1 MDKENRDKNNKF
13 SLWCLVI
20 WNVIIFGALLVVFG
34 NLVLRRI
41 NSVSTNVEELVFL
54 VLIPVFILVNI
65 KKVYANIRRLYLSYQ
80 KNQKE
85 EIFKAEAETERYAFI
100 QMYRRLSIRRICL
113 PLLIPVLY
121 ILVLMVLIPI
131 ATKGMLTSETVLVM
145 FSQRSTQIAFLPL
158 IVTPVFISI
167 KVYFSSRYNL
177 DMLREIYDSLSA
189 KEMAKID
196 SIKERQ
202 VGYVFTGKFLINWD
216 GNLNIVPLNEIRE
229 IRYIRYFYFIL
240 YGTRLKITCNKNY
253 VIWNYGPS
261 EEEWAERGFLPPDKI
276 SGRSI
281 SINIQ
286 LPH

>member
-1 MDKENRDKNNKF
+1 MDKENREDKTLKDE
-13 SLWCLVI
+13 
-20 WNVIIFGALLVVFG
+20 
-34 NLVLRRI
+34 
-41 NSVSTNVEELVFL
+41 VE
-54 VLIPVFILVNI
+54 
-65 KKVYANIRRLYLSYQ
+65 K
-80 KNQKE
+80 
-85 EIFKAEAETERYAFI
+85 YAFI

-113 PLLIPVLY
+113 PLLIPTLY
-121 ILVLMVLIPI
+121 IIVLMVFIPI
-131 ATKGMLTSETVLVM
+131 ASKEVLTSETVLMM
-145 FSQRSTQIAFLPL
+145 FNQKPMQLAFLPL
-158 IVTPVFISI
+158 IVIPILINI

-177 DMLREIYDSLSA
+177 NMLRGIYDCLST
-189 KEMAKID
+189 KEMAEID

-202 VGYVFTGKFLINWD
+202 VGYVFTQKFLINWD

>member
-20 WNVIIFGALLVVFG
+20 WNVIIFGALFVVFG
-34 NLVLRRI
+34 KLLQRRI
-41 NSVSTNVEELVFL
+41 GGFSTGVEELIFL
-54 VLIPVFILVNI
+54 ILIPVFILVNI
-65 KKVYANIRRLYLSYQ
+65 KKVYANIRQLYLSYQ
-80 KNQKE
+80 GNPKDKMLND
-85 EIFKAEAETERYAFI
+85 EAERYAFI

-113 PLLIPVLY
+113 PLLIPALY
-121 ILVLMVLIPI
+121 ILVLVVFIPI
-131 ATKGMLTSETVLVM
+131 ATKGVLTKEAVLMM
-145 FSQRSTQIAFLPL
+145 FNKRPMQLAFLPV
-158 IVTPVFISI
+158 IIIPVFISI
-167 KVYFSSRYNL
+167 RVYFSSRHNL

-202 VGYVFTGKFLINWD
+202 VGYVFTRKFLINWD

-253 VIWNYGPS
+253 VIWHYGPS

-276 SGRSI
+276 SGKSV

>member
-1 MDKENRDKNNKF
+1 MDKGNKDKNNKF

-20 WNVIIFGALLVVFG
+20 WNVLIFGALLVVFG

-41 NSVSTNVEELVFL
+41 NSVSTGVEELIFL
-54 VLIPVFILVNI
+54 ILIPVFILVNI
-65 KKVYANIRRLYLSYQ
+65 KKVYASIRQLYLSY
-80 KNQKE
+80 KGDKML
-85 EIFKAEAETERYAFI
+85 KDETERYAFI
-100 QMYRRLSIRRICL
+100 QMYRGLSIRRICL
-113 PLLIPVLY
+113 PLLIPALY
-121 ILVLMVLIPI
+121 ILVLMVFIPI
-131 ATKGMLTSETVLVM
+131 ATKGVLTKEAVLMM
-145 FSQRSTQIAFLPL
+145 FNKRPMQLAFLP
-158 IVTPVFISI
+158 IIIIPVFISI
-167 KVYFSSRYNL
+167 RVYFSSRRNL

-202 VGYVFTGKFLINWD
+202 VGYVFTQKYLINWD

-240 YGTRLKITCNKNY
+240 YGTRLRITCNKNH

>member
-20 WNVIIFGALLVVFG
+20 WNVIIFGALFVVFG
-34 NLVLRRI
+34 KLLQRRI
-41 NSVSTNVEELVFL
+41 GGFSTGVEELIFL
-54 VLIPVFILVNI
+54 ILIPVFILVNI
-65 KKVYANIRRLYLSYQ
+65 KKVYANIRQLYLSY
-80 KNQKE
+80 KGDKML
-85 EIFKAEAETERYAFI
+85 KDETERYAFI

-158 IVTPVFISI
+158 IVIPILISI

-177 DMLREIYDSLSA
+177 DMLREIHDSLSA

-216 GNLNIVPLNEIRE
+216 GNLNLVPLNEIRE

-253 VIWNYGPS
+253 VIWHYGPS
-261 EEEWAERGFLPPDKI
+261 EEEWMERGFLPPDKI
-276 SGRSI
+276 SGKSV

>member
-13 SLWCLVI
+13 SLWGLVI
-20 WNVIIFGALLVVFG
+20 WNVIICGALFVVFG
-34 NLVLRRI
+34 KLLQRRI
-41 NSVSTNVEELVFL
+41 SGFSTGVEELIFL
-54 VLIPVFILVNI
+54 ILIPVFILVNI
-65 KKVYANIRRLYLSYQ
+65 KKVYANIRQLYLSY
-80 KNQKE
+80 KGDKML
-85 EIFKAEAETERYAFI
+85 KDETERYAFI

-158 IVTPVFISI
+158 IVIPILISI

-177 DMLREIYDSLSA
+177 DMLREIHDSLSA
-189 KEMAKID
+189 KEMAKLD

-202 VGYVFTGKFLINWD
+202 VGYVFTRKFLINWD

-253 VIWNYGPS
+253 VIWHYGPS
-261 EEEWAERGFLPPDKI
+261 EEEWAERGFFPPDKI

>member
-1 MDKENRDKNNKF
+1 MDKGNKDKNNKF

-20 WNVIIFGALLVVFG
+20 WNVLIFGALLVVFG

-41 NSVSTNVEELVFL
+41 NSVSTGVEELIFL
-54 VLIPVFILVNI
+54 ILIPVFILVNI
-65 KKVYANIRRLYLSYQ
+65 KKVYANIRQLYLSY
-80 KNQKE
+80 KGDKML
-85 EIFKAEAETERYAFI
+85 KDETERYAFI

-113 PLLIPVLY
+113 PLLIPALY
-121 ILVLMVLIPI
+121 ILVLMVFIPI
-131 ATKGMLTSETVLVM
+131 ATKGVLTKEAVLMM
-145 FSQRSTQIAFLPL
+145 FNKRPMQLAFLP
-158 IVTPVFISI
+158 IIIIPVFISI
-167 KVYFSSRYNL
+167 RVYFSSRYNL
-177 DMLREIYDSLSA
+177 DMLREIHDSLSA
-189 KEMAKID
+189 KEMAKLD

-253 VIWNYGPS
+253 VIWHYGPS
-261 EEEWAERGFLPPDKI
+261 EEEWVERGFLPPDKI
-276 SGRSI
+276 SGKSV

>member
-20 WNVIIFGALLVVFG
+20 WNVIIFGALFVVFG
-34 NLVLRRI
+34 KLLQRRI
-41 NSVSTNVEELVFL
+41 SGFSTGVEELIFL
-54 VLIPVFILVNI
+54 ILIPVFILVNI
-65 KKVYANIRRLYLSYQ
+65 KKVYANIRQLYLSY
-80 KNQKE
+80 KGDKML
-85 EIFKAEAETERYAFI
+85 KDETERYAFI

-113 PLLIPVLY
+113 PLLIPALY
-121 ILVLMVLIPI
+121 ILVLVVLIPI

-158 IVTPVFISI
+158 IVIPILISI
-167 KVYFSSRYNL
+167 KVYFSSRYNM
-177 DMLREIYDSLSA
+177 DMLREIYDCLSA

-276 SGRSI
+276 SERSI

>member
-20 WNVIIFGALLVVFG
+20 WNVIIFGALFVVFG
-34 NLVLRRI
+34 KLLQRRI
-41 NSVSTNVEELVFL
+41 SGFSTGVEELIFL
-54 VLIPVFILVNI
+54 ILIPVFILVNI
-65 KKVYANIRRLYLSYQ
+65 NKVYANIRQLYLSY
-80 KNQKE
+80 KGDKML
-85 EIFKAEAETERYAFI
+85 KDETERYAFI

-113 PLLIPVLY
+113 PLLIPALY
-121 ILVLMVLIPI
+121 ILVLMVFIPI
-131 ATKGMLTSETVLVM
+131 ATKGVLTKEAVLMM
-145 FSQRSTQIAFLPL
+145 FNKRPMQLAFLP
-158 IVTPVFISI
+158 IIIIPVFISI
-167 KVYFSSRYNL
+167 RVYFSSRRNL

>member
-1 MDKENRDKNNKF
+1 MDKGNKDKNNKF

-20 WNVIIFGALLVVFG
+20 WNVLIFGALLVVFG

-41 NSVSTNVEELVFL
+41 NSVSTGVEELIFL
-54 VLIPVFILVNI
+54 ILIPVFILVNI
-65 KKVYANIRRLYLSYQ
+65 KKVYANIRQLYLSY
-80 KNQKE
+80 KGDKML
-85 EIFKAEAETERYAFI
+85 KDETERYAFI

-113 PLLIPVLY
+113 PLLIPALY
-121 ILVLMVLIPI
+121 ILVLMVFIPI
-131 ATKGMLTSETVLVM
+131 ATKGVLTKEAVLMM
-145 FSQRSTQIAFLPL
+145 FNKRPMQLAFLP
-158 IVTPVFISI
+158 IIIIPVFISI
-167 KVYFSSRYNL
+167 RVYFSSRRNL

-202 VGYVFTGKFLINWD
+202 VGYVFTQKYLINWD

-240 YGTRLKITCNKNY
+240 YGTRLRITCNKNH

>member
-1 MDKENRDKNNKF
+1 MDKGNKDKNNKF

-20 WNVIIFGALLVVFG
+20 WNVLIFGALLVVFG

-41 NSVSTNVEELVFL
+41 NSVSTGVEELVFL

-65 KKVYANIRRLYLSYQ
+65 KKVYANIRQLCLSYLG
-80 KNQKE
+80 NQENK
-85 EIFKAEAETERYAFI
+85 ILKDEAEKYAFI

-131 ATKGMLTSETVLVM
+131 ATKGKLTSETVLVM

-158 IVTPVFISI
+158 IVIPILISI

-177 DMLREIYDSLSA
+177 DMLREIYDCLSA

-202 VGYVFTGKFLINWD
+202 VGYVFTRKFLINWD
-216 GNLNIVPLNEIRE
+216 GNLNIVPLNEIRG

-253 VIWNYGPS
+253 VIWHYGPS
-261 EEEWAERGFLPPDKI
+261 EEDWIERGFLSPDEI
-276 SGRSI
+276 SGRSV

>member
-1 MDKENRDKNNKF
+1 MDKGNKDKNNKF

-20 WNVIIFGALLVVFG
+20 WNVLIFGALLVVFG
-34 NLVLRRI
+34 HLVLRRI
-41 NSVSTNVEELVFL
+41 NSVSAGVEELVFL

-65 KKVYANIRRLYLSYQ
+65 KKVYANIRQLYLSYQ
-80 KNQKE
+80 GNPEDKMLND
-85 EIFKAEAETERYAFI
+85 EAERYAFI

-113 PLLIPVLY
+113 PLLIPALY
-121 ILVLMVLIPI
+121 ILVLMIFIPI
-131 ATKGMLTSETVLVM
+131 ATKGVLTKEAVLMM
-145 FSQRSTQIAFLPL
+145 FNKSPMQLAFLP
-158 IVTPVFISI
+158 IIIIPVFISI
-167 KVYFSSRYNL
+167 RVYFSSRHNL

-202 VGYVFTGKFLINWD
+202 VGYVFTRKFLINWD

-229 IRYIRYFYFIL
+229 IRYIRYFYLIL

-276 SGRSI
+276 SGRRV

>member
-1 MDKENRDKNNKF
+1 MDKGNKDKNNKF

-20 WNVIIFGALLVVFG
+20 WNVIIFGALFVVFG
-34 NLVLRRI
+34 KLLQRRI
-41 NSVSTNVEELVFL
+41 SGFSTGVEELIFL
-54 VLIPVFILVNI
+54 ILIPVFILVNI
-65 KKVYANIRRLYLSYQ
+65 KKVYANIRQLYLSY
-80 KNQKE
+80 KGDKML
-85 EIFKAEAETERYAFI
+85 KDETERYAFI

-113 PLLIPVLY
+113 PLLIPALY
-121 ILVLMVLIPI
+121 ILVLMVFIPI
-131 ATKGMLTSETVLVM
+131 ATKGVLTKEAVLMM
-145 FSQRSTQIAFLPL
+145 FNKRPMQLAFLP
-158 IVTPVFISI
+158 IIIIPVFISI
-167 KVYFSSRYNL
+167 RVYFSSRRNL
-177 DMLREIYDSLSA
+177 DMLREIHDSLSA
-189 KEMAKID
+189 KEMAKLD

-202 VGYVFTGKFLINWD
+202 VGYVFTRKFLINWD

-253 VIWNYGPS
+253 VIWHYGPS

>member
-1 MDKENRDKNNKF
+1 MDKGNKDKNNKF

-20 WNVIIFGALLVVFG
+20 WNVLIFGALLVVFG

-41 NSVSTNVEELVFL
+41 NSVSTGVEELIFL
-54 VLIPVFILVNI
+54 ILIPVFILVNI
-65 KKVYANIRRLYLSYQ
+65 KKVYANIRQLYLSY
-80 KNQKE
+80 KGDKML
-85 EIFKAEAETERYAFI
+85 KDETERYAFI

-113 PLLIPVLY
+113 PLLIPALY
-121 ILVLMVLIPI
+121 ILVLMVFIPI
-131 ATKGMLTSETVLVM
+131 ATKGVLTKEAVLMM
-145 FSQRSTQIAFLPL
+145 FNKRPMQLAFLP
-158 IVTPVFISI
+158 IIIIPVFISI
-167 KVYFSSRYNL
+167 RVYFSSRYNL
-177 DMLREIYDSLSA
+177 DMLREIHDSLSA
-189 KEMAKID
+189 KEMAKLD

-253 VIWNYGPS
+253 VIWHYGPS
-261 EEEWAERGFLPPDKI
+261 EEEWVERGFLPPDKI

>member
-1 MDKENRDKNNKF
+1 MDKGNKDKNNKF

-20 WNVIIFGALLVVFG
+20 WNVLIFGALLVVFG

-41 NSVSTNVEELVFL
+41 NSVSTGVEELVFL

-65 KKVYANIRRLYLSYQ
+65 KKVYANIRQLYLSY
-80 KNQKE
+80 KGDKML
-85 EIFKAEAETERYAFI
+85 KDETERYAFI

-113 PLLIPVLY
+113 PLLIPALY
-121 ILVLMVLIPI
+121 ILVLMVFIPI
-131 ATKGMLTSETVLVM
+131 ATKGVLTKEAVLMM
-145 FSQRSTQIAFLPL
+145 FNKRPMQLAFLP
-158 IVTPVFISI
+158 IIIIPVFISI
-167 KVYFSSRYNL
+167 RVYFSSRRNL

-240 YGTRLKITCNKNY
+240 YGTRLRITCNKNH

-261 EEEWAERGFLPPDKI
+261 EEEWAERGFLSPDEN
-276 SGRSI
+276 SGRRV

>member
-1 MDKENRDKNNKF
+1 MDKGNKDKNNKF

-20 WNVIIFGALLVVFG
+20 WNVLIFGALLVVFG

-41 NSVSTNVEELVFL
+41 SGISTGVEELVFL

-65 KKVYANIRRLYLSYQ
+65 KKVYANIRQLYLSYQ
-80 KNQKE
+80 GNPEDKMLND
-85 EIFKAEAETERYAFI
+85 EAERYAFI

-113 PLLIPVLY
+113 PLLIPALY
-121 ILVLMVLIPI
+121 ILVLMIFIPI
-131 ATKGMLTSETVLVM
+131 ATKGVLTKEAVLMM
-145 FSQRSTQIAFLPL
+145 FNKSPMQLAFLP
-158 IVTPVFISI
+158 IIIIPVFISI
-167 KVYFSSRYNL
+167 RVYFSSRHNL

-202 VGYVFTGKFLINWD
+202 VGYVFTRKFLINWD

-276 SGRSI
+276 SGRRV

>member
-20 WNVIIFGALLVVFG
+20 WNVIIFGALFVVFG
-34 NLVLRRI
+34 KLLQRRI
-41 NSVSTNVEELVFL
+41 SGFSTGVEELIFL
-54 VLIPVFILVNI
+54 ILIPVFILVNI
-65 KKVYANIRRLYLSYQ
+65 KKVYANIRQLYLSY
-80 KNQKE
+80 KGDKML
-85 EIFKAEAETERYAFI
+85 KDETERYAFI

-158 IVTPVFISI
+158 IVIPILISI

-202 VGYVFTGKFLINWD
+202 VGYVFTRKFLINWD

-240 YGTRLKITCNKNY
+240 YGTRLRITCNKNH
-253 VIWNYGPS
+253 VIWSYGPS

>member
-1 MDKENRDKNNKF
+1 MDKGNKDKNNKF

-20 WNVIIFGALLVVFG
+20 WNVIIFGALFVVFG
-34 NLVLRRI
+34 KLLQRRI
-41 NSVSTNVEELVFL
+41 SDFSTGVGELIFL
-54 VLIPVFILVNI
+54 ILIPVFILVNI
-65 KKVYANIRRLYLSYQ
+65 KKVYANIRQLYLSY
-80 KNQKE
+80 KGDKML
-85 EIFKAEAETERYAFI
+85 KDETERYAFI

-158 IVTPVFISI
+158 IVIPILLSI

-177 DMLREIYDSLSA
+177 DMLREIYDCLSA

-253 VIWNYGPS
+253 VIWHYGPS

>member
-20 WNVIIFGALLVVFG
+20 WNVLIFGALLIVFG
-34 NLVLRRI
+34 KLLQRRI
-41 NSVSTNVEELVFL
+41 SGISAGVEELIFL
-54 VLIPVFILVNI
+54 ILIPVFILVNI
-65 KKVYANIRRLYLSYQ
+65 KKVYANIRQLCLSY
-80 KNQKE
+80 KGDKML
-85 EIFKAEAETERYAFI
+85 KDETERYAFI

-158 IVTPVFISI
+158 IVIPILISI

-177 DMLREIYDSLSA
+177 DMLREIYDCLSG
-189 KEMAKID
+189 KEMAKLD

-240 YGTRLKITCNKNY
+240 YGTRLRIICNKNY

-276 SGRSI
+276 SGRSV

>member
-1 MDKENRDKNNKF
+1 MDKVNKDKNNKF

-20 WNVIIFGALLVVFG
+20 WNVLIFGALLVVFG

-41 NSVSTNVEELVFL
+41 NSVSTGVEELIFL

-65 KKVYANIRRLYLSYQ
+65 NKVYANIRQLYLSY
-80 KNQKE
+80 KGDKML
-85 EIFKAEAETERYAFI
+85 KDETERYAFI

-113 PLLIPVLY
+113 SLLIPALY
-121 ILVLMVLIPI
+121 ILVLMVFIPI
-131 ATKGMLTSETVLVM
+131 ATKGVLTKEAVLMM
-145 FSQRSTQIAFLPL
+145 FNKRPMQLAFLP
-158 IVTPVFISI
+158 IIIIPVFISI
-167 KVYFSSRYNL
+167 RVYFSSRRNL
-177 DMLREIYDSLSA
+177 DMLREIYDSLSG

-202 VGYVFTGKFLINWD
+202 VGYVFTRKFLINWD

-253 VIWNYGPS
+253 VIWHYGPS
-261 EEEWAERGFLPPDKI
+261 EEDWMERGFLPPDKI
-276 SGRSI
+276 SGRSV

>member
-1 MDKENRDKNNKF
+1 MDKGNKDKNNKF
-13 SLWCLVI
+13 FLWCLVI
-20 WNVIIFGALLVVFG
+20 WNVLIFGALLVVFG

-41 NSVSTNVEELVFL
+41 NSVSTGVEELIFL
-54 VLIPVFILVNI
+54 ILIPVFILVNI
-65 KKVYANIRRLYLSYQ
+65 KKVYANIRQLYLSY
-80 KNQKE
+80 KGDKML
-85 EIFKAEAETERYAFI
+85 KDETERYAFI

-113 PLLIPVLY
+113 PLLIPALY
-121 ILVLMVLIPI
+121 ILILMVFIPI
-131 ATKGMLTSETVLVM
+131 ATKGVLTKEAVLMM
-145 FSQRSTQIAFLPL
+145 FNKRPMQLAFLP
-158 IVTPVFISI
+158 IIIIPVFISI
-167 KVYFSSRYNL
+167 RVYFSSRRNL

-202 VGYVFTGKFLINWD
+202 VGYVFTQKYLINWD

-240 YGTRLKITCNKNY
+240 YGTRLRITCNKNH

>member
-1 MDKENRDKNNKF
+1 MDKGNQDKNNKF

-20 WNVIIFGALLVVFG
+20 WNVLIFGALLVVFG

-41 NSVSTNVEELVFL
+41 NSVSTGVEELVFL

-65 KKVYANIRRLYLSYQ
+65 KKVFANIRQLYLSYQ
-80 KNQKE
+80 GNPEDKMLND
-85 EIFKAEAETERYAFI
+85 EAERYAFI

-113 PLLIPVLY
+113 PLLIPALY
-121 ILVLMVLIPI
+121 ILVLMIFIPI
-131 ATKGMLTSETVLVM
+131 ATKGVLAKEAVLMM
-145 FSQRSTQIAFLPL
+145 FNKRPMQLAFLP
-158 IVTPVFISI
+158 IIIIPVFISI
-167 KVYFSSRYNL
+167 RVYFSSRHNL

-202 VGYVFTGKFLINWD
+202 VGYVFTRKFLINWD

-261 EEEWAERGFLPPDKI
+261 EEDWMERGFLSPDEI
-276 SGRSI
+276 SGRRVY
-281 SINIQ
+281 INIQ

>member
-1 MDKENRDKNNKF
+1 MDKGNKDKNNKF

-20 WNVIIFGALLVVFG
+20 WNVLIFGALLVVFG

-41 NSVSTNVEELVFL
+41 NSVSTGVEELIFL
-54 VLIPVFILVNI
+54 ILIPVFILVNI
-65 KKVYANIRRLYLSYQ
+65 KKVYANIRQLYLSY
-80 KNQKE
+80 KGDKML
-85 EIFKAEAETERYAFI
+85 KDETERYAFI

-113 PLLIPVLY
+113 PLLIPALY
-121 ILVLMVLIPI
+121 ILVLMVFIPI
-131 ATKGMLTSETVLVM
+131 ATKGVLTKEAVLMM
-145 FSQRSTQIAFLPL
+145 FNKRPMQLAFLP
-158 IVTPVFISI
+158 IIIIPVFISI
-167 KVYFSSRYNL
+167 RVYFSSRRNL

>member
-20 WNVIIFGALLVVFG
+20 WNVIIFGALFVVFG
-34 NLVLRRI
+34 KLLQRRI
-41 NSVSTNVEELVFL
+41 SGFSTGVEELIFL
-54 VLIPVFILVNI
+54 ILIPVFILVNI
-65 KKVYANIRRLYLSYQ
+65 KKVYANIRQLYLSY
-80 KNQKE
+80 KGDKML
-85 EIFKAEAETERYAFI
+85 KDETERYAFI

-113 PLLIPVLY
+113 PLLIPALY
-121 ILVLMVLIPI
+121 ILVLMVFIPI
-131 ATKGMLTSETVLVM
+131 ATKGVLTKEAVLMM
-145 FSQRSTQIAFLPL
+145 FNKRPMQLAFLP
-158 IVTPVFISI
+158 IIIIPVFISI
-167 KVYFSSRYNL
+167 RVYFSSRRNL

-202 VGYVFTGKFLINWD
+202 IGYVFTQKYLINWD

-240 YGTRLKITCNKNY
+240 YGTRLRITCNKNH

>member
-1 MDKENRDKNNKF
+1 MDKGNQDKNNKF

-20 WNVIIFGALLVVFG
+20 WNVLIFGALLVVFG

-41 NSVSTNVEELVFL
+41 NNVSTGVEELVFL

-65 KKVYANIRRLYLSYQ
+65 KKVYANIRQLYLSYQ
-80 KNQKE
+80 GNPKDKMLND
-85 EIFKAEAETERYAFI
+85 EAERYAFI
-100 QMYRRLSIRRICL
+100 QMYRGLSIRRICL
-113 PLLIPVLY
+113 PLLIPALY
-121 ILVLMVLIPI
+121 ILVLMIFIHI
-131 ATKGMLTSETVLVM
+131 ATKGVLTKEAVLMM
-145 FSQRSTQIAFLPL
+145 FNKRPMQLAFLP
-158 IVTPVFISI
+158 IIIIPVFISI
-167 KVYFSSRYNL
+167 KVYFSSRHNL
-177 DMLREIYDSLSA
+177 DMLREIYDCLSA

-202 VGYVFTGKFLINWD
+202 VGYVFTQKFLINWD

-240 YGTRLKITCNKNY
+240 YGTRLRITCDKNH

-276 SGRSI
+276 SGRSV

>member
-1 MDKENRDKNNKF
+1 MDKENQDQNNKF

-20 WNVIIFGALLVVFG
+20 WNVLIFGALLVVFG

-41 NSVSTNVEELVFL
+41 NSISTNVEELIFL
-54 VLIPVFILVNI
+54 ILIPVFILVNI
-65 KKVYANIRRLYLSYQ
+65 KKVYANIRQLYLSY
-80 KNQKE
+80 KGDKMLKDE
-85 EIFKAEAETERYAFI
+85 KERYAFI

-145 FSQRSTQIAFLPL
+145 FNQRLMQLAFLP
-158 IVTPVFISI
+158 IIIIPIFISI

-177 DMLREIYDSLSA
+177 DMLREIHDSLSA

-202 VGYVFTGKFLINWD
+202 VGYVFTRKFLINWD

-253 VIWNYGPS
+253 VIWHYGPS
-261 EEEWAERGFLPPDKI
+261 EEEWMERGFLPPDKI
-276 SGRSI
+276 SGKSV

>member
-20 WNVIIFGALLVVFG
+20 WNVLIFGALLIVFG
-34 NLVLRRI
+34 KLLQRRI
-41 NSVSTNVEELVFL
+41 SCISTGVEELIFL
-54 VLIPVFILVNI
+54 ILIPVFILVNI
-65 KKVYANIRRLYLSYQ
+65 KKVYANIRQLCLSYLG
-80 KNQKE
+80 NQENK
-85 EIFKAEAETERYAFI
+85 ILKDEAEKYAFI

-113 PLLIPVLY
+113 PLLIPALY
-121 ILVLMVLIPI
+121 ILVLVVFIPI
-131 ATKGMLTSETVLVM
+131 ATKGVLTKEAVLMM
-145 FSQRSTQIAFLPL
+145 FNQRPMQLAFLPV
-158 IVTPVFISI
+158 IVIPVFISI
-167 KVYFSSRYNL
+167 KVYFSSRHNL
-177 DMLREIYDSLSA
+177 DMLREIYDSLSG

-202 VGYVFTGKFLINWD
+202 VGYVFTRKFLINWD

-253 VIWNYGPS
+253 VIWHYGPS
-261 EEEWAERGFLPPDKI
+261 EEDWMERGFLPPDKI
-276 SGRSI
+276 SGRSV

>member
-1 MDKENRDKNNKF
+1 MDKGNKDKNNKF

-20 WNVIIFGALLVVFG
+20 WNVLIFGALFVVFG
-34 NLVLRRI
+34 KLLQRRI
-41 NSVSTNVEELVFL
+41 SDFSTGVGELIFL
-54 VLIPVFILVNI
+54 ILIPVFILVNI
-65 KKVYANIRRLYLSYQ
+65 KKVYANIRQLYLSY
-80 KNQKE
+80 KGDKML
-85 EIFKAEAETERYAFI
+85 KDETERYAFI

-158 IVTPVFISI
+158 IVIPILISI

-177 DMLREIYDSLSA
+177 DMLREIYDCLSA

-202 VGYVFTGKFLINWD
+202 VGYVFTQKYLINWD
-216 GNLNIVPLNEIRE
+216 GNLNIVTLNEIRE

>member
-20 WNVIIFGALLVVFG
+20 WNMLIFGALLVVFG
-34 NLVLRRI
+34 KLLQRRI
-41 NSVSTNVEELVFL
+41 SGISTGVEELIFL
-54 VLIPVFILVNI
+54 ILIPVLILVNI
-65 KKVYANIRRLYLSYQ
+65 KKVYANIRQLCLSYRG
-80 KNQKE
+80 NQENK
-85 EIFKAEAETERYAFI
+85 ILKDEAEKYAFI

-131 ATKGMLTSETVLVM
+131 ATKGKLTSETVLVM

-158 IVTPVFISI
+158 IVIPILISI

-177 DMLREIYDSLSA
+177 DMLREIYDCLSA

-202 VGYVFTGKFLINWD
+202 VGYVFTRKFLINWD
-216 GNLNIVPLNEIRE
+216 GNLNIVPLNEIRG

-240 YGTRLKITCNKNY
+240 YGTRLKIICNKNY
-253 VIWNYGPS
+253 VIWHYGPS
-261 EEEWAERGFLPPDKI
+261 EEDWMERGFLSPDEI
-276 SGRSI
+276 SGRGV

>member
-20 WNVIIFGALLVVFG
+20 WNVIIFGALFVVFG
-34 NLVLRRI
+34 KLLQRRI
-41 NSVSTNVEELVFL
+41 SDFSTGVGELIFL
-54 VLIPVFILVNI
+54 ILIPVFILVNI
-65 KKVYANIRRLYLSYQ
+65 KKVYANIRQLYLSY
-80 KNQKE
+80 KGDKML
-85 EIFKAEAETERYAFI
+85 KDETERYAFI

-131 ATKGMLTSETVLVM
+131 ATKGILTSETVLVM

-158 IVTPVFISI
+158 IVIPILISI

-177 DMLREIYDSLSA
+177 NMLREIYDCLSA

-202 VGYVFTGKFLINWD
+202 VGYVFTRKFLINWD

-240 YGTRLKITCNKNY
+240 YGTRLRIICNKNY

>member
-1 MDKENRDKNNKF
+1 MDKENQDQNNKF

-20 WNVIIFGALLVVFG
+20 WNVIIFGTLLVVFG
-34 NLVLRRI
+34 KLLQRRI
-41 NSVSTNVEELVFL
+41 SGISTSVEELVFL

-65 KKVYANIRRLYLSYQ
+65 KKVYANIRQLYLSY
-80 KNQKE
+80 KGDKML
-85 EIFKAEAETERYAFI
+85 KDETERYAFI

-145 FSQRSTQIAFLPL
+145 FSQRSTQIAFLSL
-158 IVTPVFISI
+158 IVIPILISI

-177 DMLREIYDSLSA
+177 DMLREIHDSLSA
-189 KEMAKID
+189 KEMAKLD

-202 VGYVFTGKFLINWD
+202 VGYVFTRKFLINWD

-253 VIWNYGPS
+253 VIWHYGPS
-261 EEEWAERGFLPPDKI
+261 EEEWMERGFLPPDKI
-276 SGRSI
+276 SGKSV

>member
-1 MDKENRDKNNKF
+1 MDKGNKDKNNKF

-20 WNVIIFGALLVVFG
+20 WNVLIFGALLVVFG

-41 NSVSTNVEELVFL
+41 NSVSAGVEELVFL

-65 KKVYANIRRLYLSYQ
+65 KKVYANIRQLYLSYQ
-80 KNQKE
+80 GNPEDKMLND
-85 EIFKAEAETERYAFI
+85 EAERYAFI

-113 PLLIPVLY
+113 PLLIPALY
-121 ILVLMVLIPI
+121 ILVLMIFIPI
-131 ATKGMLTSETVLVM
+131 ATKGVLTKEAVLMM
-145 FSQRSTQIAFLPL
+145 FNKSPMQLAFLP
-158 IVTPVFISI
+158 IIIIPVFISI
-167 KVYFSSRYNL
+167 RVYFSSRHNL

-196 SIKERQ
+196 SIKERH

-240 YGTRLKITCNKNY
+240 YGTRLRITCNKKH

-261 EEEWAERGFLPPDKI
+261 EEEWAERGFLSPDEN
-276 SGRSI
+276 SGRRV

>member
-1 MDKENRDKNNKF
+1 MDKGNKDKNNKF

-20 WNVIIFGALLVVFG
+20 WNVLIFGALLVVFG

-41 NSVSTNVEELVFL
+41 NSVSTGVEELVFL

-65 KKVYANIRRLYLSYQ
+65 KKVYANIRQLYLSY
-80 KNQKE
+80 KGDKML
-85 EIFKAEAETERYAFI
+85 KDETERYAFI

-113 PLLIPVLY
+113 PLLIPALY
-121 ILVLMVLIPI
+121 ILVLMVFIPI
-131 ATKGMLTSETVLVM
+131 ATKGVLTKEAVLMM
-145 FSQRSTQIAFLPL
+145 FNKRPMQLAFLP
-158 IVTPVFISI
+158 IIIIPVFISI
-167 KVYFSSRYNL
+167 RVYFSSRRNL

-240 YGTRLKITCNKNY
+240 YGTRLRITCNKNH
-253 VIWNYGPS
+253 VIWNYGQS
-261 EEEWAERGFLPPDKI
+261 EEEWAERGFLSPDEN
-276 SGRSI
+276 SGRRV

>member
-1 MDKENRDKNNKF
+1 MDKGNKDKNNKF

-20 WNVIIFGALLVVFG
+20 WNVLIFGALLVVFG

-41 NSVSTNVEELVFL
+41 NSVSTGVEELVFL

-65 KKVYANIRRLYLSYQ
+65 KKVYANIRQLYLSYQ
-80 KNQKE
+80 GNPE
-85 EIFKAEAETERYAFI
+85 EKMLNDEAERYAFI

-113 PLLIPVLY
+113 PLLIPALY
-121 ILVLMVLIPI
+121 ILVLMVFIPI
-131 ATKGMLTSETVLVM
+131 ATKGVLTKEAVLMM
-145 FSQRSTQIAFLPL
+145 FNKRPTQLAFLPV
-158 IVTPVFISI
+158 IIIPVFISI
-167 KVYFSSRYNL
+167 RVYFSSRHNL
-177 DMLREIYDSLSA
+177 DMLREIYDCLSG
-189 KEMAKID
+189 KEMAKLD

-240 YGTRLKITCNKNY
+240 YGTRLRITCNKNY

-261 EEEWAERGFLPPDKI
+261 EEDWMEREFLSPDEI
-276 SGRSI
+276 SGRRV

>member
-1 MDKENRDKNNKF
+1 MDKGNKDKNNKF

-20 WNVIIFGALLVVFG
+20 WNVIIFGALFVVFG
-34 NLVLRRI
+34 KLLQRRI
-41 NSVSTNVEELVFL
+41 SDFSTGVGELIFL
-54 VLIPVFILVNI
+54 ILIPVFILVNI
-65 KKVYANIRRLYLSYQ
+65 KKVYANIRQLYLSY
-80 KNQKE
+80 KGDKML
-85 EIFKAEAETERYAFI
+85 KDETERYAFI

-158 IVTPVFISI
+158 IVIPILISI

-177 DMLREIYDSLSA
+177 DMLREIYDCLSA

-253 VIWNYGPS
+253 VIWHYGPS

>member
-1 MDKENRDKNNKF
+1 MDKGNKDKNNKF

-20 WNVIIFGALLVVFG
+20 WNVLIFGALLVVFG

-41 NSVSTNVEELVFL
+41 NSVSAGVEELVFL

-65 KKVYANIRRLYLSYQ
+65 KKVYANIRQLYLSYQ
-80 KNQKE
+80 GNPEDKMLND
-85 EIFKAEAETERYAFI
+85 EAERYAFI

-113 PLLIPVLY
+113 PLLIPALY
-121 ILVLMVLIPI
+121 ILVLMIFIPI
-131 ATKGMLTSETVLVM
+131 ATKGVLTKEAVLMM
-145 FSQRSTQIAFLPL
+145 FNKSPMQLAFLP
-158 IVTPVFISI
+158 IIIIPVFISI
-167 KVYFSSRYNL
+167 RVYFSSRHNL

-202 VGYVFTGKFLINWD
+202 VGYVFTRKFLINWD

-229 IRYIRYFYFIL
+229 IRYIRYFYLIL

-276 SGRSI
+276 SGRRV

>member
-20 WNVIIFGALLVVFG
+20 WNVIIFGALFVVFG
-34 NLVLRRI
+34 KLLQRRI
-41 NSVSTNVEELVFL
+41 SGFSTCVEELIFL
-54 VLIPVFILVNI
+54 ILIPVFILVNI
-65 KKVYANIRRLYLSYQ
+65 KKVYANIRQLYLSY
-80 KNQKE
+80 KGDKML
-85 EIFKAEAETERYAFI
+85 KDETERYAFI

-158 IVTPVFISI
+158 IVIPVFISI
-167 KVYFSSRYNL
+167 RVYFSSRRNL

-202 VGYVFTGKFLINWD
+202 VGYVFTQKYLINWD

-240 YGTRLKITCNKNY
+240 YGTRLKITCNKNH

>member
-1 MDKENRDKNNKF
+1 MDKGNQDKNNKF

-20 WNVIIFGALLVVFG
+20 WNVLIFGALLVVFG

-41 NSVSTNVEELVFL
+41 NSVSTGVEELVFL

-65 KKVYANIRRLYLSYQ
+65 KKVFANIRQLYLSYQ
-80 KNQKE
+80 GNPEDKMLND
-85 EIFKAEAETERYAFI
+85 EAERYAFI

-113 PLLIPVLY
+113 PLLIPALY
-121 ILVLMVLIPI
+121 ILVLMIFIPI
-131 ATKGMLTSETVLVM
+131 ATKGVLTKEAVLMM
-145 FSQRSTQIAFLPL
+145 FNKRPMQLAFLP
-158 IVTPVFISI
+158 IIIIPVFISI
-167 KVYFSSRYNL
+167 RVYFSSRHNL

-189 KEMAKID
+189 KEMARLD

-202 VGYVFTGKFLINWD
+202 VGYVFTRKFLINWD

-240 YGTRLKITCNKNY
+240 YGTRLRITCDKKH

>member
-1 MDKENRDKNNKF
+1 MDKENQDQNNKF

-20 WNVIIFGALLVVFG
+20 WNVIIFGTLLVVFG
-34 NLVLRRI
+34 KLLQRRI
-41 NSVSTNVEELVFL
+41 SGISTSVEELVFL

-65 KKVYANIRRLYLSYQ
+65 KKVYANIRQLCLSY
-80 KNQKE
+80 KGDKML
-85 EIFKAEAETERYAFI
+85 KDETERYAFI

-145 FSQRSTQIAFLPL
+145 FSQRSTQIAFLSL
-158 IVTPVFISI
+158 IVIPILISI

-177 DMLREIYDSLSA
+177 DMLREIHDSLSA
-189 KEMAKID
+189 KEMAKLD

-202 VGYVFTGKFLINWD
+202 VGYVFTRKFLINWD

-253 VIWNYGPS
+253 VIWHYGPS
-261 EEEWAERGFLPPDKI
+261 EEEWMERGFLPPDKI
-276 SGRSI
+276 SGKSV